1 MTEVTTKTETKTETE
16 TPTKLDLFDSDDLD
30 ELGKIYA
37 GLVKQGL
44 RYRTGAIVSHK
55 GMAAET
61 QRWFNGIAP
70 HFCEAPNH
78 LIKAIATCR
87 EFMTMA
93 GNLAQQQKTI
103 EEKYATGSSD
113 ILKGVEEERDQLKKK
128 VGELEKET
136 AELKVKLE
144 NAG

>member
-1 MTEVTTKTETKTETE
+1 MTEATTTTTE

-30 ELGKIYA
+30 ELEKIYA

-78 LIKAIATCR
+78 LVKAIATCR

>member
-1 MTEVTTKTETKTETE
+1 MTEATTTTTE

-30 ELGKIYA
+30 ELEKIYA

-55 GMAAET
+55 GMAAVT
-61 QRWFNGIAP
+61 QRGFNGIAP
-70 HFCEAPNH
+70 HFCEAPTH
-78 LIKAIATCR
+78 LVKAIATCR
-87 EFMTMA
+87 EYITMA
-93 GNLAQQQKTI
+93 GNLARQQKTI

>member
-1 MTEVTTKTETKTETE
+1 MTEATKTETE

>member
-1 MTEVTTKTETKTETE
+1 MSETTKTPETE

-30 ELGKIYA
+30 KLEGIYA

-61 QRWFNGIAP
+61 QKWFNGIAQY
-70 HFCEAPNH
+70 FCEAPNH
-78 LIKAIATCR
+78 LVKAIATCR

>member
-1 MTEVTTKTETKTETE
+1 MTEATTTTTE

-30 ELGKIYA
+30 ELEKIYA
-37 GLVKQGL
+37 GMVKQGL

-93 GNLAQQQKTI
+93 GNLARQQKTI

>member
-1 MTEVTTKTETKTETE
+1 MTEVTTKTETETE
-16 TPTKLDLFDSDDLD
+16 TPTKLDLFDSDELD
-30 ELGKIYA
+30 KLEKIYA
-37 GLVKQGL
+37 GLVKQGFHF
-44 RYRTGAIVSHK
+44 RTGCIATHRGKAAI
-55 GMAAET
+55 T

-87 EFMTMA
+87 EFMTLA

-136 AELKVKLE
+136 VELKVKLE

>member
-1 MTEVTTKTETKTETE
+1 MTEATTTTTE

-30 ELGKIYA
+30 ELEKIYA

-93 GNLAQQQKTI
+93 GNLARQQKTI

>member
-1 MTEVTTKTETKTETE
+1 MTEATKTETE

-93 GNLAQQQKTI
+93 GNLAHQQKTI

>member
-1 MTEVTTKTETKTETE
+1 MTEATTTTT

-30 ELGKIYA
+30 ELEKIYA

-61 QRWFNGIAP
+61 QRWFNGIAQY
-70 HFCEAPNH
+70 FCEAPNH

>member
-1 MTEVTTKTETKTETE
+1 MTEATTTTTE

-30 ELGKIYA
+30 ELEKIYA
-37 GLVKQGL
+37 GMAKQGF
-44 RYRTGAIVSHK
+44 RYRTGSIVTHK
-55 GMAAET
+55 GMVATT
-61 QRWFNGIAP
+61 QGWFNGIAP
-70 HFCEAPNH
+70 HFCEAPTH
-78 LIKAIATCR
+78 LGKAIATCR
-87 EFMTMA
+87 EYITMA
-93 GNLAQQQKTI
+93 GNLARQQKTI

>member
-1 MTEVTTKTETKTETE
+1 MTETTKTPETE

-30 ELGKIYA
+30 KLEGIYA

-61 QRWFNGIAP
+61 QRGCNGIAP

>member
-1 MTEVTTKTETKTETE
+1 MTEATKTETE

-30 ELGKIYA
+30 ELEKIYA

-78 LIKAIATCR
+78 LVKAIATCR

>member
-1 MTEVTTKTETKTETE
+1 MTEATTTTT

-30 ELGKIYA
+30 ELEKIYA

>member
-1 MTEVTTKTETKTETE
+1 MTEATTTTTE

-30 ELGKIYA
+30 ELEKIYA

-78 LIKAIATCR
+78 LVKAIATCR
-87 EFMTMA
+87 EYITMA
-93 GNLAQQQKTI
+93 GNLARQQKTI

>member
-1 MTEVTTKTETKTETE
+1 MTETTKTPETE

-30 ELGKIYA
+30 KLEGIYA

-78 LIKAIATCR
+78 LVKAIATCR
-87 EFMTMA
+87 EYITMA
-93 GNLAQQQKTI
+93 GNLARQQKTI
-103 EEKYATGSSD
+103 EQKYAAGNSD
-113 ILKGVEEERDQLKKK
+113 ILKSAEDEQGRLKK
-128 VGELEKET
+128 ELDELKREN

-144 NAG
+144 NAD

>member
-1 MTEVTTKTETKTETE
+1 MTEATKTETE

-30 ELGKIYA
+30 ELEGIYA

>member
-1 MTEVTTKTETKTETE
+1 MTEATTTTTE

-30 ELGKIYA
+30 ELEKIYA

-78 LIKAIATCR
+78 LVKAIATCR

-93 GNLAQQQKTI
+93 GNLARQQKTI

>member
-1 MTEVTTKTETKTETE
+1 MSETTKTPETE

-30 ELGKIYA
+30 KLEGIYA

-93 GNLAQQQKTI
+93 GNLARQQKTI

>member
-1 MTEVTTKTETKTETE
+1 MTEATTTTTE

-30 ELGKIYA
+30 ELEKIYA

-78 LIKAIATCR
+78 LVKAIATCR

-93 GNLAQQQKTI
+93 GNLARQQKTI

-144 NAG
+144 YAG

>member
-1 MTEVTTKTETKTETE
+1 MTEATTTTTE

-30 ELGKIYA
+30 ELEKIYA
-37 GLVKQGL
+37 GMVKQGL

-78 LIKAIATCR
+78 LVKAIATCR

-93 GNLAQQQKTI
+93 GNLARQQKTI

>member
-1 MTEVTTKTETKTETE
+1 MTEATKTETE
-16 TPTKLDLFDSDDLD
+16 TPPNLDLFDSDDLD

-61 QRWFNGIAP
+61 QKWFNGIAQY
-70 HFCEAPNH
+70 FCEAPNH